1 MQETAVDEIRL
12 KLQSFSAETPVV
24 RSLVFAR
31 EQGVLPDWEAGAHVR
46 VSLPGGGNRPYS
58 LMALPE
64 LGKSRWGLGVLLEEK
79 GSGGSRVMPSLK
91 VGGGGGRSAPA
102 NPFRLRCKG
111 GPANPFSGG

>member
-1 MQETAVDEIRL
+1 MPETTVDEIRL

-24 RSLVFAR
+24 RSLVFVK

-64 LGKSRWGLGVLLEEK
+64 LGKSIGALGSFLRRRAVAAP
-79 GSGGSRVMPSLK
+79 GSCTR
-91 VGGGGGRSAPA
+91 
-102 NPFRLRCKG
+102 
-111 GPANPFSGG
+111 